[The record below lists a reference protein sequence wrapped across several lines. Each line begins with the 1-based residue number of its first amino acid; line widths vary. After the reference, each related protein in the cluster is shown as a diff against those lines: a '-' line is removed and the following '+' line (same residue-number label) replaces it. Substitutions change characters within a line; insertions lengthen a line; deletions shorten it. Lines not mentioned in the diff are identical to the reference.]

1 MAGYP
6 LHPKVRASARCDV
19 IGAARLPAM
28 HVNNGFILNG
38 LCEIEVKGN
47 ASAWPLAGT
56 LIPISDT
63 EKERM
68 LYQERSPD
76 SGDFSSLKARSLWP
90 RSVHELCARSRDRRE
105 VLQNGLVPVFE
116 RFLHLVQELVG
127 DRAVHH
133 AMVVAE
139 RHVAHRADGDGVV
152 DDHRALLDGSETKDT
167 HVGLANHRQPEQAA
181 KDARVGDGERAFLH
195 FLGLQLLRA
204 SALREVVHVALD
216 AQNVLLIGVFHHRD
230 EQAPVERHGDA
241 DIDFLV
247 KDDVRSVERGV
258 QRRIRAQPGDRG
270 LHEEGHERQLGLVAL
285 FEFVLGLRAQGSH
298 LGHVDFID
306 RVHVRGNALRRHHV
320 LGDALPHGAHRLHF
334 VIAEVHLF
342 ARHCRF
348 ERYVHLSAGYPR
360 RGGRWWWRGPRRRR
374 RSGSGVSRRGGSRR
388 GSSGDHRFDIL
399 FADSPTRAGTLHR
412 GEVYAVFFGHTPHQR
427 RTVNPLARGTRGN
440 RTSRNR
446 RGGRSR
452 GRGPRHCRCWRRS
465 DRRFCRSRRS
475 RLHGRWCRGRG
486 ARRINNA
493 DNRLN
498 RHGLPFADLDL
509 LQHARGRRWNFR
521 VHLVG
526 GNLKQRLVTLHL
538 VAGLFQP
545 LGDRAFENAFPHLGH
560 YDVYGHFSFSSR
572 SAACKSYKVSRI
584 WGFPSNSDKRLDEV
598 RFLYALR
605 GYMDLQA

>member
-90 RSVHELCARSRDRRE
+90 RSVHELCARSRDGSE

-139 RHVAHRADGDGVV
+139 RHVAHRADGDRVV
-152 DDHRALLDGSETKDT
+152 DDYRALLDGAETKDT
-167 HVGLANHRQPEQAA
+167 HVGLADDRQAEQAA
-181 KDARVGDGERAFLH
+181 KDARVGNRERAFLH
-195 FLGLQLLRA
+195 FLGLQLFRTR
-204 SALREVVHVALD
+204 ALREVVHVALD
-216 AQNVLLIGVFHHRD
+216 AENVFLVGVFHHRD

-241 DIDFLV
+241 DVDLLV
-247 KDDVRSVERGV
+247 QDHIGAVERGV
-258 QRRIRAQPGDRG
+258 QRREGAQPRDRG
-270 LHEEGHERQLGLVAL
+270 LHEERHERQLGLVAL
-285 FEFVLGLRAQGSH
+285 FEFVLGLRAQGGH
-298 LGHVDFID
+298 LGHVDFVD
-306 RVHVRGNALRRHHV
+306 RVHVRGHTLRRHHV

-342 ARHCRF
+342 ARHGRF
-348 ERYVHLSAGYPR
+348 ERYVRLSAGDPR
-360 RGGRWWWRGPRRRR
+360 SGCRWWWRGPRRRC
-374 RSGSGVSRRGGSRR
+374 RSRSGVSRS
-388 GSSGDHRFDIL
+388 GSSRDHRFDIL
-399 FADSPTRAGTLHR
+399 LADSPARAGTLHT
-412 GEVYAVFFGHTPHQR
+412 GKVDAVLLGHASYQR
-427 RTVNPLARGTRGN
+427 RTVNPLARGTRRN

-446 RGGRSR
+446 RGNRSRSR
-452 GRGPRHCRCWRRS
+452 GPRRCRSHGGRG
-465 DRRFCRSRRS
+465 FCRSRSGRS
-475 RLHGRWCRGRG
+475 RFHWGRRRGCG
-486 ARRINNA
+486 ARRINHAN
-493 DNRLN
+493 DRLN
-498 RHGLPFADLDL
+498 RHGLAFADLDL

-521 VHLVG
+521 VHLVS

-560 YDVYGHFSFSSR
+560 YDVNGHFSFSSR

>member
-1 MAGYP
+1 M
-6 LHPKVRASARCDV
+6 
-19 IGAARLPAM
+19 
-28 HVNNGFILNG
+28 NG
-38 LCEIEVKGN
+38 LSLTTIVIIYPNVEHRERAN
-47 ASAWPLAGT
+47 AL
-56 LIPISDT
+56 LR
-63 EKERM
+63 KENP
-68 LYQERSPD
+68 PD
-76 SGDFSSLKARSLWP
+76 SGSFSSRKARSQRP
-90 RSVHELCARSRDRRE
+90 RPVRELFARSRHRRE

-139 RHVAHRADGDGVV
+139 RHVAHRADGDRVV
-152 DDHRALLDGSETKDT
+152 DDYRALLDGAETKDT
-167 HVGLANHRQPEQAA
+167 HVGLADDRQAEQAA
-181 KDARVGDGERAFLH
+181 KDARVGNRERAFLH

-204 SALREVVHVALD
+204 RALREVVHVALD

-241 DIDFLV
+241 DVDLLV
-247 KDDVRSVERGV
+247 EDHIGAVERGV
-258 QRRIRAQPGDRG
+258 QRRKRAQPRDRG

-298 LGHVDFID
+298 LGHVDFVD
-306 RVHVRGNALRRHHV
+306 RVHVRGNTLRRHHV

-399 FADSPTRAGTLHR
+399 FADSPARAGTLHS
-412 GEVYAVFFGHTPHQR
+412 GKVDAMLLGHAPYQR
-427 RTVNPLARGTRGN
+427 RTVNPLARGTRGSGC
-440 RTSRNR
+440 SRNR
-446 RGGRSR
+446 RGGRNRSPGPWWCLGWSSG
-452 GRGPRHCRCWRRS
+452 GRSLYGSGRSCLCRRWRRG
-465 DRRFCRSRRS
+465 C
-475 RLHGRWCRGRG
+475 G

-498 RHGLPFADLDL
+498 RHGLPFADLDFF
-509 LQHARGRRWNFR
+509 QHTG
-521 VHLVG
+521 
-526 GNLKQRLVTLHL
+526 
-538 VAGLFQP
+538 
-545 LGDRAFENAFPHLGH
+545 
-560 YDVYGHFSFSSR
+560 
-572 SAACKSYKVSRI
+572 
-584 WGFPSNSDKRLDEV
+584 
-598 RFLYALR
+598 
-605 GYMDLQA
+605 